1 MRNAENFDAERLVK
15 RWELGSR
22 DGRVRVPAHAWRSGG
37 DERVSSPSVAAAS
50 AGRAVPIAQVDSF
63 ARGPFGGNP
72 AVVVLEATGLAEDEL
87 PRIAA
92 ELRAPGTAF
101 VFPPDAS
108 GVDRR
113 VRVFT
118 PAREVSYSGHTTLAT
133 AHALLETGVGGS
145 HLVLATG
152 AGLVAIE
159 LEREGGRSVIWQS
172 PPLPRCR
179 PADMDLPPLLEALGL
194 APDEVADWGP
204 PSLTPERDLLV
215 PVRSLLALRALA
227 PDPVALGSRAAAAQ
241 LRGLALVSR
250 ETLEPSSGTH
260 TRFFAPHVGI
270 PEDIVTG
277 SAHAAVGAWLAE
289 AGLLEAGDG
298 TTRFVGEQGDGL
310 GRPARLLVEV
320 ARAGGRTTRVRIG
333 GTAVTVVTGTL
344 HLP

>member
-1 MRNAENFDAERLVK
+1 
-15 RWELGSR
+15 
-22 DGRVRVPAHAWRSGG
+22 
-37 DERVSSPSVAAAS
+37 
-50 AGRAVPIAQVDSF
+50 VPIAQVDSF

-227 PDPVALGSRAAAAQ
+227 PDPVVWAAALPPRSCAGWPSC
-241 LRGLALVSR
+241 RGRHLSQALAPTRGSSRRMWVSR
-250 ETLEPSSGTH
+250 RTSLPAPRTPPSVPGWLKQACS
-260 TRFFAPHVGI
+260 RPAMARRASWASR
-270 PEDIVTG
+270 VTG
-277 SAHAAVGAWLAE
+277 W
-289 AGLLEAGDG
+289 D
-298 TTRFVGEQGDGL
+298 
-310 GRPARLLVEV
+310 ARLGCWSKSRVL
-320 ARAGGRTTRVRIG
+320 ADAQPACASGGQR
-333 GTAVTVVTGTL
+333 
-344 HLP
+344 